1 MVAAVTSGT
10 AKARNDL
17 VRVRSTAPLSHF
29 WGILR
34 ITWQN
39 TDMWRKIA
47 TVTNSRHMAD
57 RRHYQQ
63 DLNVIGIPPVDG
75 QIYTALIRHPRTT
88 ASDLAEH
95 CGLTTQQVA
104 RVLARLTVSGMASR
118 VPGRP
123 ARYLA
128 AAPDVALGEL
138 AAAKAAEIRGTGA
151 TIAELMQVFRE
162 ASRFAHPAE
171 LVEVVTGADNI
182 SNRVARLQENARVQI
197 RAFDRPPYIDS
208 PGDNHANEHRRL
220 TDGIRYRV
228 IYDREAI
235 AIPGRLHNDILAS
248 SAQGEQSRVRPSL
261 PIKMLMADEQMA
273 VIPIA
278 LSPHVVDAAYVIHPS
293 ALLDALMTLFEAEW
307 NQAVPLAKAIGH
319 DLPEQADDAET
330 GTLLTLLA
338 AGQTDA
344 GIARALGWSPRTT
357 QRRIQRLMHNLNAT
371 TRFQAGLNAKE
382 RGLL

>member
-1 MVAAVTSGT
+1 MFCVCG
-10 AKARNDL
+10 AR
-17 VRVRSTAPLSHF
+17 RPFHF
-29 WGILR
+29 WGISGTTLQY
-34 ITWQN
+34 I
-39 TDMWRKIA
+39 DMWRKIA
-47 TVTNSRHMAD
+47 TVTNSRHVAD
-57 RRHYQQ
+57 NRHYQQ
-63 DLNVIGIPPVDG
+63 TLNAFGIPPVDG
-75 QIYTALIRHPRTT
+75 QIYTSLIRHPRTT
-88 ASDLAEH
+88 ATDLAEH
-95 CGLTTQQVA
+95 CGLSTQQVA
-104 RVLARLTVSGMASR
+104 RGLARLTVSGMASR

-138 AAAKAAEIRGTGA
+138 AAAKAAEIRSTAA
-151 TIAELMQVFRE
+151 TIAELMEVFRE
-162 ASRFAHPAE
+162 ASRYAHPAE

-182 SNRVARLQENARVQI
+182 SNRVARLHEDAREQI
-197 RAFDRPPYIDS
+197 CFFDRPPYVDS
-208 PGDNHANEHRRL
+208 PGGNHANEHRRL

-228 IYDREAI
+228 IYDRDAI
-235 AIPGRLHNDILAS
+235 AIPGRLHNDILVS

-261 PIKMLMADEQMA
+261 PIKMLMADEQLA

-278 LSPHVVDAAYVIHPS
+278 SSPHVVDAAYVIHPS
-293 ALLDALMTLFEAEW
+293 ALLDALVTLFEAEW
-307 NQAVPLAKAIGH
+307 NRAVPLAKVIGH
-319 DLPEQADDAET
+319 GEPEETEDAET

-357 QRRIQRLMHNLNAT
+357 QRRIQRLMRNLNAT